1 MVLPV
6 PTARLF
12 LSHQMRVSQQTRA
25 MGKGHTGDLDG
36 ASWMDGD
43 PSDAQSGCKEPE
55 RPKLN
60 TDEGIHLFETGQL
73 CEIRLK
79 R

>member
-25 MGKGHTGDLDG
+25 IGKGHAEGDLDG
-36 ASWMDGD
+36 ASSMDAD
-43 PSDAQSGCKEPE
+43 PDNV
-55 RPKLN
+55 RKLP
-60 TDEGIHLFETGQL
+60 HRVAVK
-73 CEIRLK
+73 RLK
-79 R
+79 GPN

>member
-12 LSHQMRVSQQTRA
+12 LSHQMRGSQQTRA
-25 MGKGHTGDLDG
+25 MGKGHAGDLDG

-43 PSDAQSGCKEPE
+43 PSDAHRVAVNS
-55 RPKLN
+55 
-60 TDEGIHLFETGQL
+60 
-73 CEIRLK
+73 LK
-79 R
+79 DPN

>member
-36 ASWMDGD
+36 ASWTDGD
-43 PSDAQSGCKEPE
+43 PSDAHRVAVKS
-55 RPKLN
+55 
-60 TDEGIHLFETGQL
+60 
-73 CEIRLK
+73 LK
-79 R
+79 DPN